1 MQDITFV
8 SENISFTF
16 LNFFTLE
23 MAYQSDEIYLNEID
37 LTDENENNTTTKG
50 SANVL
55 NFIPQYLFWFTVP
68 TVYKHSNE
76 LPTYGIKSL
85 YVNTW
90 SATNFSC
97 FKVSLALI
105 ADF

>member
-1 MQDITFV
+1 MKWLQTKQNITKPASLLKYANITFV

-55 NFIPQYLFWFTVP
+55 NFIPWYLFWFTVP
-68 TVYKHSNE
+68 TVYKHFCLDIHMNC
-76 LPTYGIKSL
+76 LHMG
-85 YVNTW
+85 
-90 SATNFSC
+90 
-97 FKVSLALI
+97 
-105 ADF
+105 